1 MPKHL
6 PLNGKAIIILEFCG
20 EEKKN
25 AFISQKIIHEDV
37 QKCHSTFPIT
47 LSLGFR
53 FSCWQN
59 IWTVTK

>member
-37 QKCHSTFPIT
+37 
-47 LSLGFR
+47 
-53 FSCWQN
+53 
-59 IWTVTK
+59 